1 VELFV
6 SLFDFLVKCLVLDL
20 QLLEIDQVKAI
31 GKLLSLFQ
39 DLFLVGK
46 PVSKGDVLKSILM
59 NLLIL
64 HRLSL
69 VPLFKDFLVD
79 LLSSSRHDGV
89 LSNTLLQ
96 LLELLL
102 NLMAFG
108 LFFIEFSLQLR
119 SHLVVSILSLF

>member
-1 VELFV
+1 
-6 SLFDFLVKCLVLDL
+6 VKS
-20 QLLEIDQVKAI
+20 I

-39 DLFLVGK
+39 DLFLVGE

-89 LSNTLLQ
+89 LSYTLLQ

-108 LFFIEFSLQLR
+108 LFLIEFSLQLR